1 MDLPYYHGPL
11 SKTDCENLLL
21 GEGVDGNFLLRDS
34 ESVPGALCL
43 CVSFE
48 NFVYTYR
55 IFKEKYGCYTIQT
68 AEGTKKLT
76 FLNLKDLISRFEK
89 PNQGLVVPLLK
100 PIQRS
105 TPCLRWRR
113 SKVERDSIYEN
124 SNSDY
129 VEVLP

>member
-1 MDLPYYHGPL
+1 MPRPCPHPRPSQPKLLPTSLNRSCGH
-11 SKTDCENLLL
+11 
-21 GEGVDGNFLLRDS
+21 
-34 ESVPGALCL
+34 
-43 CVSFE
+43 VSFPFE

-68 AEGTKKLT
+68 AEGTKKLR

>member
-1 MDLPYYHGPL
+1 MATSYYGTANPCQGPFASASRL
-11 SKTDCENLLL
+11 KTSSTPTASSKRNT
-21 GEGVDGNFLLRDS
+21 GVTPSSCRCP
-34 ESVPGALCL
+34 PGVL
-43 CVSFE
+43 
-48 NFVYTYR
+48 
-55 IFKEKYGCYTIQT
+55 QT
-68 AEGTKKLT
+68 AEGTKKLR